1 MKERTNMEQQFGQVP
16 PMTPE
21 NYGKRI
27 WHLWGPIVIK
37 WAIAISVSMI
47 SSGIFTMMY
56 MVAHQDMSMAAM
68 QSEEQMMNLYDSI
81 MEQFVGFSTAI
92 EGVAAFVTIPVMLVL
107 FHKDRVRERMTGFIP
122 NKKAPLWKYAAGL
135 LMALAM
141 SLGLNNLIIIG
152 NLSDISDS
160 YQATMEAFY
169 ASSLPVQ
176 IIVLGIL
183 MPMSE
188 ELVFRG
194 LLFKRL
200 RERGTYL
207 QSALYSALV
216 FGFMHMNLVQ
226 MTYGFVLGMMLAYFY
241 EKYGSVKAPIAAHIA
256 MNLLS
261 VFATKFELLDWL
273 IEDHMRIG
281 IVTVACAFV
290 ASTMFVLVQRIDERP
305 DVPGTSKENE
315 NLASARDM

>member
-1 MKERTNMEQQFGQVP
+1 MEQQFGQVP

-226 MTYGFVLGMMLAYFY
+226 MIYGFVLGMMLAYFY
-241 EKYGSVKAPIAAHIA
+241 EKYGSVKAPIAAHMA

-281 IVTVACAFV
+281 FVTVACAFV

-315 NLASARDM
+315 NLASALDM

>member
-1 MKERTNMEQQFGQVP
+1 MEQQFEQVP

-226 MTYGFVLGMMLAYFY
+226 MIYGFVLGMMLAYFY

-281 IVTVACAFV
+281 FVTVACAFV

>member
-226 MTYGFVLGMMLAYFY
+226 MIYGFVLGMMLAYFY

-281 IVTVACAFV
+281 FVTVACAFV

>member
-1 MKERTNMEQQFGQVP
+1 MEQQFEQVP

-226 MTYGFVLGMMLAYFY
+226 MIYGFVLGMMLAYFY

-281 IVTVACAFV
+281 FVTVVCAFV

>member
-1 MKERTNMEQQFGQVP
+1 MEQQFGQVP

-273 IEDHMRIG
+273 IEDHVRIG

>member
-1 MKERTNMEQQFGQVP
+1 
-16 PMTPE
+16 
-21 NYGKRI
+21 
-27 WHLWGPIVIK
+27 
-37 WAIAISVSMI
+37 
-47 SSGIFTMMY
+47 MMY

>member
-1 MKERTNMEQQFGQVP
+1 MEQQYRQVP

-37 WAIAISVSMI
+37 WAVGVGASMI
-47 SSGIFTMMY
+47 AMAVLSMVYMMANQEAA
-56 MVAHQDMSMAAM
+56 MTAM
-68 QSEEQMMNLYDSI
+68 QSEEKMMELTDKI
-81 MEQFVGFSTAI
+81 MNQYLGASTLI
-92 EGVAAFVTIPVMLVL
+92 EGVAALITIPIMLWF
-107 FHKDRVRERMTGFIP
+107 FHTDRVKERRNGFIP
-122 NKKAPLWKYAAGL
+122 NRKAPLWKYGAGL

-152 NLSDISDS
+152 NLSDMSEA

-169 ASSLPVQ
+169 SSPLAVQVVVLAVLVPV
-176 IIVLGIL
+176 
-183 MPMSE
+183 SE

-200 RERGTYL
+200 RERATYM
-207 QSALYSALV
+207 QAALYSAIV
-216 FGFMHMNLVQ
+216 FGLMHVNFVQ
-226 MTYGFVLGMMLAYFY
+226 MLYGFILGMMLTYLY
-241 EKYGSVKAPIAAHIA
+241 EKYGSVKAPIAAHMA

-261 VFATKFELLDWL
+261 ILATEFNLLDWL
-273 IEDHMRIG
+273 MEGRLRIG

-290 ASTMFVLVQRIDERP
+290 ASTMFVLVQRIEEKP
-305 DVPGTSKENE
+305 VVPGTSEEKDNPVQHCRVDSE
-315 NLASARDM
+315 

>member
-1 MKERTNMEQQFGQVP
+1 MEQQFGQVP

-226 MTYGFVLGMMLAYFY
+226 MMYGFVLGMMLAYFY

-315 NLASARDM
+315 NLASARDV

>member
-1 MKERTNMEQQFGQVP
+1 MEQQFGQVP

-226 MTYGFVLGMMLAYFY
+226 MMYGFVLGMMLAYFY

>member
-1 MKERTNMEQQFGQVP
+1 MEQQFGQVP

-92 EGVAAFVTIPVMLVL
+92 EGVAALVTIPVMLVL

-160 YQATMEAFY
+160 YQATVEAFY

>member
-152 NLSDISDS
+152 NLSDISNS

-226 MTYGFVLGMMLAYFY
+226 MIYGFVLGMMLAYFY

-281 IVTVACAFV
+281 FVTVACAFV

>member
-1 MKERTNMEQQFGQVP
+1 MEQQFGQVP

-152 NLSDISDS
+152 NLSDISNS

-226 MTYGFVLGMMLAYFY
+226 MIYGFVLGMMLAYFY
-241 EKYGSVKAPIAAHIA
+241 EKYGSVKAPIAAHMA

-281 IVTVACAFV
+281 FVTVACAFV

>member
-1 MKERTNMEQQFGQVP
+1 MEQQFGQVP

-226 MTYGFVLGMMLAYFY
+226 MIYGFVLGMMLAYFY
-241 EKYGSVKAPIAAHIA
+241 EKYGSVKAPIAAHMA

-281 IVTVACAFV
+281 FVTVACAFV

>member
-1 MKERTNMEQQFGQVP
+1 MEQQFGQVP

-81 MEQFVGFSTAI
+81 MEQFIGFSTAI

-226 MTYGFVLGMMLAYFY
+226 MMYGFVLGMMLAYFY

>member
-1 MKERTNMEQQFGQVP
+1 
-16 PMTPE
+16 MTPE

-241 EKYGSVKAPIAAHIA
+241 EKYGSVKAPIAAHMA

>member
-1 MKERTNMEQQFGQVP
+1 MEQQFGQVP

-226 MTYGFVLGMMLAYFY
+226 MIYGFVLGMMLAYFY

-281 IVTVACAFV
+281 LVTVACAFV

>member
-1 MKERTNMEQQFGQVP
+1 MEQQFGQVP

-152 NLSDISDS
+152 NLSDISNS

-226 MTYGFVLGMMLAYFY
+226 MIYGFVLGMMLAYFY

>member
-1 MKERTNMEQQFGQVP
+1 
-16 PMTPE
+16 MTPE

>member
-1 MKERTNMEQQFGQVP
+1 MEQQFGQVP

-226 MTYGFVLGMMLAYFY
+226 MIYGFVLGMMLAYFY

-273 IEDHMRIG
+273 IEDHIRIG
-281 IVTVACAFV
+281 FVTVACAFV

>member
-1 MKERTNMEQQFGQVP
+1 MEQQFGQVP

-81 MEQFVGFSTAI
+81 MEQFIGFSTAI

-226 MTYGFVLGMMLAYFY
+226 MIYGFVLGMMLAYFY

>member
-1 MKERTNMEQQFGQVP
+1 MEQQFGQVP

-81 MEQFVGFSTAI
+81 MEQFIGFSTAI

>member
-1 MKERTNMEQQFGQVP
+1 MEQQFGQVP

>member
-1 MKERTNMEQQFGQVP
+1 MEQQFGQVP

-226 MTYGFVLGMMLAYFY
+226 MIYGFVLGMMLAYFY

-281 IVTVACAFV
+281 FVTVACAFV

-305 DVPGTSKENE
+305 DVPGASKENE

>member
-1 MKERTNMEQQFGQVP
+1 MEQQFGQVP

-107 FHKDRVRERMTGFIP
+107 YHKDRVRERMTGFIP

>member
-1 MKERTNMEQQFGQVP
+1 MEQQFGQVP

-226 MTYGFVLGMMLAYFY
+226 MIYGFVLGMMLAYFY

-281 IVTVACAFV
+281 FVTVVCAFV